1 MTRVLFLTHEVIG
14 RKMAGPAIRCCELAR
29 QLVGHCEVTV
39 ATPMPIDEAF
49 EAPFRVVSFDDDPI
63 RLRSLAEAADVIVLQ
78 GLMHRRYPLLTKL
91 GKFLVADLYD
101 PFIFESYPGFL
112 AQPDGGATDYLH
124 FWDVMNEQMELADF
138 SICASDRQRD
148 MWIGRYCALG
158 RLTPALFERDPSFRS
173 LIDVIPFGV
182 SDTPPRH
189 EKRVLKGV
197 VPGISETDKVLLWGG
212 GIWNW
217 FDPLTVIR
225 AVARLAET
233 RQDIKLYF
241 LGVKPPNPEIPE
253 MEMATEAVRLAEAL
267 GVKDRFVFF
276 NHGWVPYDERQ
287 NYLLEAD
294 VGISSHFDSIETRF
308 SFRTR
313 VLDYLWAGLPLITT
327 EGDAMAELTRAR
339 ELGIVTR
346 FESVDDWAAA
356 ISRLVDDPAQAER
369 ARANV
374 RAQAEAFRWSTV
386 AVPLRRYCEAP
397 AHAPRALWSV
407 SKHYRPWDDPSS
419 LVGLGAKALRVLKT
433 GGPQLLLA
441 KGRRFLAKH
450 LPASSSSSSRKAPL
464 P

>member
-14 RKMAGPAIRCCELAR
+14 RRMAGPAIRCCELAR
-29 QLVGHCEVTV
+29 QLVDVCDVTV
-39 ATPMPIDEAF
+39 ATPMPLDDAF
-49 EAPFRVVSFDDDPI
+49 DAPFKTVSFEDDPV
-63 RLRSLAEAADVIVLQ
+63 RLRALAEASDVIVLQ

-91 GKFLVADLYD
+91 GKYLVTDLYD
-101 PFIFESYPGFL
+101 PFIFESYPGFIS
-112 AQPDGGATDYLH
+112 QPDGGATDFLH

-138 SICASDRQRD
+138 SVCASDRQRD

-158 RLTPALFERDPSFRS
+158 RLTPSLFQRDPSFRS
-173 LIDVIPFGV
+173 LVDVVPFGI
-182 SDTPPRH
+182 SDTAPRH

-197 VPGISETDKVLLWGG
+197 VPGIAPDDKVLLWGG

-253 MEMATEAVRLAEAL
+253 MEMATRAVQLAEEL

-294 VGISSHFDSIETRF
+294 IGISSHFDSIETRF

-327 EGDAMAELTRAR
+327 EGDAMAELTTQR

-346 FESVDDWAAA
+346 FESVEDWASA
-356 ISRLVDDPAQAER
+356 ISRLVDDPAFA
-369 ARANV
+369 ARAGRNV
-374 RAQAEAFRWSTV
+374 RAQAEAFRWSKV
-386 AVPLRRYCEAP
+386 ALPLRNYCEAP
-397 AHAPRALWSV
+397 SRAPQALWSV
-407 SKHYRPWDDPSS
+407 SKHFRPWDEASS
-419 LVGLGAKALRVLKT
+419 LLGAGAKALRVLRT
-433 GGPQLLLA
+433 GGPRLLIA

-450 LPASSSSSSRKAPL
+450 LPASSPSSRKAPR